1 MKTRNYLTFVSIIL
15 IASLLPFVSQAQGYD
30 SGKVQKKTEFKWPEG
45 KKMAVSL
52 TFDDARLSQPDFGIP
67 LLDKNGVKA
76 TFYVSPDNMLQRA
89 DAWKKAVKNGH
100 DIGNHSLL
108 HPCTG
113 NFDWSRHKALEDYTL
128 MSMDEELD
136 SANKIIYTTLGVT
149 PVSFAFPC
157 GQKFVGRGEL
167 TKSYIPVIAS
177 KFESGRG
184 WRDEGPNDPAF
195 CDMSQ
200 LTGMELDGK
209 SFEEVKSLIESAR
222 DKGQWLVLAGH
233 EMNTGGVQTSILST
247 IEAICKYAADPANGI
262 WIADVH
268 SVASYVKEKRSEVAF
283 SEVPLYKNPIYPVE
297 QRVNDLL
304 SRMTLEEKVGQM
316 NIPTCYSSELGWGL
330 NSNAPYMWDMENT
343 KEVREKQLEGCRKWA
358 AGTHNT
364 VFGPGGGFFTL
375 SDRLIY
381 EGPERQA
388 MVLNELQK
396 IAIEKTRLGIPLFQI
411 EEGTHGL
418 MCPGGTVFPEGLAIG
433 SSWNRNLVR
442 QIYTAAAQEGRSIG
456 VHGLCT
462 LVIEPNRDP
471 RMGRNEEGFSEDPY
485 MCSQIAAEIVQALQ
499 GYDISAPDKLAAFLC
514 HYPGQSQPV
523 SGFER
528 GAMEISERKFRE
540 VFLPS
545 FKTGI
550 KKYGA
555 LGVMATY
562 PAIDGVAVHSSEK
575 ILTGILREE
584 LGFKGIVVCE
594 GGGLGTIVTERHAAT
609 QKEAGILAIKAGVD
623 IGISIEDA
631 YMGGLIE
638 NVNEGKISMDEV
650 DRAVSRLLRLKFQ
663 MGLFENPYVDPEKA
677 KKIVNSKEHSE
688 LALKAE
694 REGIVLL
701 KNEKKLLPLKKDI
714 KSIAVIGPDADA
726 PIDQL
731 GDYHPQFVPQ
741 HVVTILEGIKN
752 KVSPKAT
759 VTYVK
764 GCEVIGDKLNEIAR
778 AKAAAKKADVAV
790 VVIGEAGYTTNG
802 EGRDVASLDLTGMQE
817 ELLKAVFSTGTPTIA
832 VLVNGRPL
840 SIRWASGNIPAIVEA
855 WMCGEQGGN
864 AVADVLF
871 GDYNPSGK
879 LPVSIPRTVGQFP
892 FYYNHSATKEGAKY
906 IDMDATPLYEFGFGL
921 SYTTF
926 EYSNLRI
933 TPEKINPEGSIDI
946 TLDVKNTGP
955 VKGDE
960 VVQLYINDIV
970 SSTSKPVIEL
980 KGYEKVSLEPGET
993 KPVKLKLTPEELSLL
1008 DRDMNLVVEPGI
1020 FEVMVGSSS
1029 ADIRLK
1035 GNVEVMNSEVLTV
1048 IPKK

>member
-1 MKTRNYLTFVSIIL
+1 MIVRNHLVYYSIVL
-15 IASLLPFVSQAQGYD
+15 LCSLFSGVCQGQGY
-30 SGKVQKKTEFKWPEG
+30 SVGTVQKKSDFRWPEG
-45 KKMAVSL
+45 KRMAISL
-52 TFDDARLSQPDFGIP
+52 TFDDARLSQPDLGIP
-67 LLDKNGVKA
+67 LLDKYGVNG
-76 TFYVSPDNMLQRA
+76 TFYVSPDNMVQRVE
-89 DAWKKAVKNGH
+89 AWKKAVSNGH
-100 DIGNHSLL
+100 DIGNHSQL

-113 NFDWSRHKALEDYTL
+113 NFDWSRHKALEDYNL
-128 MSMDEELD
+128 LSMNAELD
-136 SANKIIYTTLGVT
+136 TANKIIQETLGIT

-167 TKSYIPVIAS
+167 TRSYIPVIAS
-177 KFESGRG
+177 KFETGRG
-184 WRDEGPNDPAF
+184 WLDEGPNDPAF

-209 SFEEVKSLIESAR
+209 SFEQVKGLIESAR
-222 DKGQWLVLAGH
+222 EKGLWLVLAGH
-233 EMNTGGVQTSILST
+233 EMNNGGAQTSLLST
-247 IEAICKYAADPANGI
+247 IEAICKYASDPANGI
-262 WIADVH
+262 WIDDVH
-268 SVASYVKEKRSEVAF
+268 SVASYIKEKRGEPVFTAL
-283 SEVPLYKNPIYPVE
+283 PLYRNPIFPIE

-316 NIPTCYSSELGWGL
+316 NIPTCYSTELGWGL

-358 AGTHNT
+358 EGTHNT

-388 MVLNELQK
+388 KVLNELQK
-396 IAIEKTRLGIPLFQI
+396 IAVEKTRLGIPLFQI

-418 MCPGGTVFPEGLAIG
+418 MCPGGTIFPEGLAIG

-442 QIYTAAAQEGRSIG
+442 EIYTAAAQEGRSIG

-471 RMGRNEEGFSEDPY
+471 RMGRNEEGYSEDTY
-485 MCSQIAAEIVQALQ
+485 LCSQIAGEIVQALQ
-499 GYDISAPDKLAAFLC
+499 GYDISASDKLVSFLC

-523 SGFER
+523 SGLER

-562 PAIDGVAVHSSEK
+562 PAIDGVAVHGSDK

-638 NVNEGKISMDEV
+638 NVNDGKISMSEV
-650 DRAVSRLLRLKFQ
+650 DRAVSRLLSLKFQ
-663 MGLFENPYVDPEKA
+663 LGLFENPYVDPEKA
-677 KKIVNSKEHSE
+677 KIIVNSKEHSE

-701 KNEKKLLPLKKDI
+701 KNENKLLPLKKDI
-714 KSIAVIGPDADA
+714 KNIAVIGPDADA
-726 PIDQL
+726 AIDQL

-741 HVVTILEGIKN
+741 DVVTVLEGIRS
-752 KVSPKAT
+752 KVSAKSR

-764 GCEVIGDKLNEIAR
+764 GCEVTGDKLNEISK
-778 AKAAAKKADVAV
+778 AKAAAKGADIAV
-790 VVIGEAGYTTNG
+790 VVIGEAGYITNG
-802 EGRDVASLDLTGMQE
+802 EGRDVASLDLTGHQE
-817 ELLKAVFSTGTPTIA
+817 ELLKAVYSTGTPTVV
-832 VLVNGRPL
+832 VLINGRPL
-840 SIRWASGNIPAIVEA
+840 SIRWASENIPAIVEA

-864 AVADVLF
+864 AIADVLF

-879 LPVSIPRTVGQFP
+879 LPISIPRTVGQYP

-906 IDMDATPLYEFGFGL
+906 IDMPSTPLYEFGFGL

-926 EYSNLRI
+926 EYSNLKI
-933 TPEKINPEGSIDI
+933 TPDKINDEGTVEIS
-946 TLDVKNTGP
+946 LDVKNSGS

-960 VVQLYINDIV
+960 VVQLYINDVV
-970 SSTSKPVIEL
+970 SSTSRPVIEL
-980 KGYEKVSLEPGET
+980 KGYEKVSLDPGQT
-993 KPVKLKLTPEELSLL
+993 KTVKMKLTPEELALF
-1008 DRDMNLVVEPGI
+1008 DRDMNVVVEPGI

-1035 GNVEVMNSEVLTV
+1035 GQLEVKDGYKLTV
-1048 IPKK
+1048 NTK